1 MSRIVG
7 HIVRR
12 VCSSRFVL
20 VYGLF
25 HNLMLLALFSW
36 MVNYRGRP
44 FDVDGLFVCL
54 IGCVPYLIN
63 AAMLHHHARRG
74 LFSKTQA
81 VLTGA
86 ILILGLGA
94 LLMALVEVIRVMLE
108 HRAPPMPIAAFV
120 AAYAWLIQW
129 PIVGIALITSAFRG
143 ASEDSTR

>member
-1 MSRIVG
+1 MSLIVGRIV
-7 HIVRR
+7 RW
-12 VCSSRFVL
+12 VCSSRFVA
-20 VYGLF
+20 VYGLC
-25 HNLMLLALFSW
+25 HNLLLLALFSW
-36 MVNYRGRP
+36 MVNYRNVP
-44 FDVDGLFVCL
+44 FDEGLLLFCL
-54 IGCVPYLIN
+54 IGCGPYLID
-63 AAMLHHHARRG
+63 AAILHHLARRG

-94 LLMALVEVIRVMLE
+94 LLMALVEVIRVRLVG
-108 HRAPPMPIAAFV
+108 RAPPMPIAAFV